1 MQASAIVVTMKP
13 LLHGVRVLDLSRA
26 LAGPLCTALLAD
38 FGADIIKVES
48 LSGGDSSRQWP
59 PFDGAD
65 SLYFASVNRS
75 KRSVALDMRSDEGRD
90 LLRRMASE
98 VDVIVENFR
107 PGVLAAMGLDQE
119 SLQRDNPGV
128 IVMSV
133 SGFGPT
139 GPEQYSPGLD
149 QVAQG
154 MSGLMSVTGAGDNT
168 PMRVGIPIIDTV
180 SGIYAALGITAALV
194 ARSKDGQG
202 HHVQTSLIESALS
215 IMTFQAQDYLSTGR
229 VSSPNGNTHPTITPY
244 GCFDTADYPIII
256 ATGSDKHWEALCRVL
271 GDPELAERPEYANGQ
286 SRLAH
291 RDRLT
296 KELLELLADKPSAE
310 WVRAMRE
317 AGIPCGPVHSI
328 DQAFSDPQVQALEMV
343 QRVPMADGGE
353 LPLVRSPF
361 WVDSQTLPI
370 RHAPPMVLGQD
381 TASVLSEFGVDDGEL
396 DELRRNGVI

>member
-1 MQASAIVVTMKP
+1 MKP

-26 LAGPLCTALLAD
+26 LAGPLCTSLLAD

-48 LSGGDSSRQWP
+48 IGRGDSSRQWP
-59 PFDGAD
+59 PFDGSD

-75 KRSVALDMRSDEGRD
+75 KRSVALDMRTDEGRK

-107 PGVLAAMGLDQE
+107 PGVLAAMGLDQD
-119 SLQRDNPGV
+119 SLRRDNPGV

-139 GPEQYSPGLD
+139 GPDRFAPGLD

-154 MSGLMSVTGAGDNT
+154 MSGLMSVTGGGDDT
-168 PMRVGIPIIDTV
+168 PMRVGVPIIDTV

-194 ARSKDGQG
+194 ARSRDGEG

-229 VSSPNGNTHPTITPY
+229 VSEPNGNTHPTITPY
-244 GCFDTADYPIII
+244 GCFDTADCPIII
-256 ATGSDKHWEALCRVL
+256 ATGSDKHWEALCVVL
-271 GDPELAERPEYANGQ
+271 GDPDLAKRPDYATGV
-286 SRLAH
+286 SRLEH
-291 RDRLT
+291 RDTLT
-296 KELLELLADKPSAE
+296 KELLELLSHRSAAE
-310 WVRAMRE
+310 WVTAMRS

-328 DQAFSDPQVQALEMV
+328 DQAFADPQVQALDMV
-343 QRVPMADGGE
+343 QKLTTPDGKD
-353 LPLVRSPF
+353 LPLLRGPF
-361 WVDSQTLPI
+361 WVDSETLPI
-370 RHAPPMVLGQD
+370 RNAPPMVLGQD
-381 TASVLSEFGVDDGEL
+381 TDAVLAEFGVGEAEL
-396 DELRRNGVI
+396 DGLHRAGVI

>member
-1 MQASAIVVTMKP
+1 MKP

-26 LAGPLCTALLAD
+26 LAGPLCTSLLAD

-59 PFDGAD
+59 PFDGSD

-75 KRSVALDMRSDEGRD
+75 KRSVALDMRSDEGRK
-90 LLRRMASE
+90 LLHRMASE
-98 VDVIVENFR
+98 VDVVVENFR

-119 SLQRDNPGV
+119 SLRRDNPGV

-139 GPEQYSPGLD
+139 GPDQFAPGLD

-194 ARSKDGQG
+194 ARSRDGEG

-229 VSSPNGNTHPTITPY
+229 VAEPNGNTHPTITPY
-244 GCFDTADYPIII
+244 GCFDTADYPIVI
-256 ATGSDKHWEALCRVL
+256 ATGSDKHWEALCTVL
-271 GDPELAERPEYANGQ
+271 GDPDLATRPDYATGK
-286 SRLAH
+286 SRLEH

-296 KELLELLADKPSAE
+296 KELLELLSHRPAAA
-310 WVRAMRE
+310 WVSSMRE

-328 DQAFSDPQVQALEMV
+328 DQAFTDPQVQALNMV
-343 QRVPMADGGE
+343 QTVSTSDGKD
-353 LPLVRSPF
+353 LPLMRGPF
-361 WVDSQTLPI
+361 WVDSETLPI
-370 RHAPPMVLGQD
+370 RNAPPMILGQD
-381 TASVLSEFGVDDGEL
+381 TDAVLTEFGVASEEL
-396 DELRRNGVI
+396 ETLHRSGVI